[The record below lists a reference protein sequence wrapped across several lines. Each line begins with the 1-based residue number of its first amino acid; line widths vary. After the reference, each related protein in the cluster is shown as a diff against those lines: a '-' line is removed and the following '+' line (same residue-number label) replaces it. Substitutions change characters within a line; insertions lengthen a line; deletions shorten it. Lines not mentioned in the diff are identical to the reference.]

1 MVAMKLHIR
10 NKREL
15 TFLAIGILMLFILVT
30 LAIFSI
36 SFVVDQLRAGLRSE
50 VITEPTIRFEFYK
63 TEELKKR

>member
-1 MVAMKLHIR
+1 MKIHLR

-36 SFVVDQLRAGLRSE
+36 SFAVDQLRAGLRSE
-50 VITEPTIRFEFYK
+50 VITESAVRFEFYK
-63 TEELKKR
+63 TEELRKR